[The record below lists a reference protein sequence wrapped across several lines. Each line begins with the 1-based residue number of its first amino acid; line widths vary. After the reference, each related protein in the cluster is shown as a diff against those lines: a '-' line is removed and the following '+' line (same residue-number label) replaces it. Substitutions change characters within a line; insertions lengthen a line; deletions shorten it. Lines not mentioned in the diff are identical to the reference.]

1 MSKIQVMD
9 EVLANKIAAGEVVEK
24 CMNVVKELVEN
35 SIDASSDEIT
45 IKLIDSG
52 VKEIE
57 VSDNGI
63 GMDRE
68 DAKMAFQRHATS
80 KLKNLDDL
88 FYIESLGFRGEA
100 LPSIASVSNVR
111 LKTSNGKVGT
121 IVTLEGGKNMQ
132 VTSSDLQK
140 GTTITVSDL
149 FYNTPVRL
157 KYLKNLYV
165 ELAYIVEYLN
175 KMALSYPNIKFTL
188 INNDKV
194 LLKTDG
200 NGDLLKVIYEI
211 YGVDITKKM
220 IPIEG
225 ENDDYYIHGYISYP
239 EVTKGNRNS
248 ITTLVNGRVIKNN
261 ELNKCIVDCYHTYIH
276 KDRYPVIVLNIEVDP
291 ILIDINI
298 HPTKMDIKF
307 SKMDTLK
314 ELVID
319 LVTKRLENITLI
331 PEVTVRDSYSV
342 SEVHRQITNNASQEE
357 KEEPENKYEEMT
369 LDFEVA
375 EQKKVYEKENKEK
388 LKEDLPFEIEEE
400 PEKVA
405 RIKKMIPRGVVLMT
419 YIVAENEDGMYLIDQ
434 HAAAERINYEKILK
448 QMNESPITIDL
459 LIPIKIELRPD
470 EFILARERF
479 DLLKQYGFDVD
490 EFGFDSIIIRSH
502 PSWVPEDKSEEIIR
516 KIVDII
522 IDKGEFDFD
531 KFIWRMAATTACRMS
546 VMANTYISPEDEEWI
561 LENIRYCDN
570 PFTCPHGRPTI
581 ITYSR
586 YELERL
592 FKRQLD

>member
-1 MSKIQVMD
+1 MSKIQVMN

-24 CMNVVKELVEN
+24 TMNVVKELVEN
-35 SIDASSDEIT
+35 AIDAESTEIT
-45 IKLIDSG
+45 VKLVDSG
-52 VKEIE
+52 VKQIE

-63 GMDRE
+63 GMDEE
-68 DAKMAFQRHATS
+68 DARLAFQRHATS
-80 KLKNLDDL
+80 KLKNLEDL

-100 LPSIASVSNVR
+100 LPSIASVSNIC

-121 IVTLEGGKNMQ
+121 KLTLDGGENMK
-132 VTSSDLQK
+132 VERSDLQQ

-165 ELAYIVEYLN
+165 ELANIVEYMN
-175 KMALSYPNIKFTL
+175 KMVLSYPNIKFTL

-211 YGVDITKKM
+211 YGIDITKKM

-239 EVTKGNRNS
+239 EVTKPNRNS

-261 ELNKCIVDCYHTYIH
+261 ELNKCIIDCYHTYIH
-276 KDRYPVIVLNIEVDP
+276 KDRYPVIILNIDVDP

-307 SKMDTLK
+307 SKLDTLK
-314 ELVID
+314 ELI
-319 LVTKRLENITLI
+319 TKKINERLEELTLI
-331 PEVTVRDSYSV
+331 PEVSVRDSYSV
-342 SEVHRQITNNASQEE
+342 SEVHRQISLKEEKEDKEISTSNYEEIKLDFEVQEE
-357 KEEPENKYEEMT
+357 KNKYEEST
-369 LDFEVA
+369 
-375 EQKKVYEKENKEK
+375 KENK
-388 LKEDLPFEIEEE
+388 IEESKE
-400 PEKVA
+400 EQIKSKKEA
-405 RIKKMIPRGVVLMT
+405 RIKKMIPRGVVLLT

-434 HAAAERINYEKILK
+434 HAAAERINYEKVLK
-448 QMNESPITIDL
+448 EMKENKKPVDL

-470 EFILARERF
+470 EYLLAKDRF
-479 DLLKQYGFDVD
+479 QVLKDQGLEVE
-490 EFGFDSIIIRSH
+490 EFGGNTIIIRTH
-502 PSWVPEDKSEEIIR
+502 PSWIPEDRSEDIIR
-516 KIVDII
+516 RI
-522 IDKGEFDFD
+522 IDMVIEKGSFDLD

-546 VMANTYISPEDEEWI
+546 VMANTYISKEEEEWI
-561 LENIRYCDN
+561 LENIRYCEN

-581 ITYSR
+581 ITYTK

>member
-1 MSKIQVMD
+1 MSKIQVMN

-24 CMNVVKELVEN
+24 TMNVVKELVEN
-35 SIDASSDEIT
+35 AIDAESTEIT
-45 IKLIDSG
+45 VKLVDSG
-52 VKEIE
+52 VKQIE

-63 GMDRE
+63 GMDEE
-68 DAKMAFQRHATS
+68 DARLAFQRHATS
-80 KLKNLDDL
+80 KLKNLEDL

-100 LPSIASVSNVR
+100 LPSIASVSNIC

-121 IVTLEGGKNMQ
+121 KLTLTGGENMK
-132 VTSSDLQK
+132 VERSDLQQ

-165 ELAYIVEYLN
+165 ELANIVEYMN
-175 KMALSYPNIKFTL
+175 KMVLSYPNIKFTL

-211 YGVDITKKM
+211 YGIDITKKM

-239 EVTKGNRNS
+239 EVTKPNRNS

-261 ELNKCIVDCYHTYIH
+261 ELNKCIIDCYHTYIH
-276 KDRYPVIVLNIEVDP
+276 KDRYPVIILNIDVDP

-307 SKMDTLK
+307 SKLDTLK
-314 ELVID
+314 ELI
-319 LVTKRLENITLI
+319 TKKINERLEELTLI
-331 PEVTVRDSYSV
+331 PEVSVRDSYSV
-342 SEVHRQITNNASQEE
+342 SEVHRQISLKEE
-357 KEEPENKYEEMT
+357 KEDKEISTANYEEIK
-369 LDFEVA
+369 LDFEVQ
-375 EQKKVYEKENKEK
+375 EEKKKYEESTKENK
-388 LKEDLPFEIEEE
+388 IEESKE
-400 PEKVA
+400 EQIKYKKEA
-405 RIKKMIPRGVVLMT
+405 RIKKMIPRGVVLLT

-434 HAAAERINYEKILK
+434 HAAAERINYEKVLK
-448 QMNESPITIDL
+448 EMKENKKPVDL

-470 EFILARERF
+470 EYLLAKDRF
-479 DLLKQYGFDVD
+479 QVLKDQGLEVE
-490 EFGFDSIIIRSH
+490 EFGGNTIIIRTH
-502 PSWVPEDKSEEIIR
+502 PSWIPEDRSEDIIR
-516 KIVDII
+516 RI
-522 IDKGEFDFD
+522 IDMVIEKGSFDLD

-546 VMANTYISPEDEEWI
+546 VMANTYISKEEEEWI
-561 LENIRYCDN
+561 LENIRYCEN

-581 ITYSR
+581 ITYTK